1 MSANLWKDPSGPTL
15 PQVYSWAQDL
25 MNQLRRGKH
34 RDYDLLSITLSAGTS
49 TVVAAPNVT
58 ASARVLLFPTNAAA
72 AALNPYR
79 SATSAGTSF
88 TLTHGV
94 AGGTETFD
102 GLVIR

>member
-1 MSANLWKDPSGPTL
+1 MSANLWQDPPGSTPAQL
-15 PQVYSWAQDL
+15 YRWAQDL
-25 MNQLRRGKH
+25 TRLFRQGRHK
-34 RDYDLLSITLSAGTS
+34 DYDLLSITLSAGTT
-49 TVVAAPNVT
+49 TVVAAPGIT
-58 ASARVLLFPTNAAA
+58 TSARVSLFPTNAAA

-88 TLTHGV
+88 TLTHGA

>member
-1 MSANLWKDPSGPTL
+1 MFRQGRHK
-15 PQVYSWAQDL
+15 
-25 MNQLRRGKH
+25 
-34 RDYDLLSITLSAGTS
+34 DYDLLSITLTAGMS

-58 ASARVLLFPTNAAA
+58 SGARVLLFPTNAAA
-72 AALNPYR
+72 AVLNPYR

-94 AGGTETFD
+94 ALGTETFD

>member
-1 MSANLWKDPSGPTL
+1 VSANLWQDPAGPTL
-15 PQVYSWAQDL
+15 PQVYAWAQRL
-25 MNQLRRGKH
+25 MNEFRRGKH
-34 RDYDLLSITLSAGTS
+34 KEYDLLSVTLSAGTS

-88 TLTHGV
+88 TLTHGA

-102 GLVIR
+102 AVVIR

>member
-1 MSANLWKDPSGPTL
+1 VSANLWQDPSGPTIAAI
-15 PQVYSWAQDL
+15 YSWAQRL
-25 MNQLRRGKH
+25 MNDFRRGKLK
-34 RDYDLLSITLSAGTS
+34 DYEVLSITLTAGTS

-58 ASARVLLFPTNAAA
+58 TSARVLLFPTNAAA

-88 TLTHGV
+88 TLTHG
-94 AGGTETFD
+94 AAAGTETFD

>member
-1 MSANLWKDPSGPTL
+1 VSANTWQDPPGSTPAQL
-15 PQVYSWAQDL
+15 YRWAQDL
-25 MNQLRRGKH
+25 TKAFRQGKH
-34 RDYDLLSITLSAGTS
+34 RDYELLSITLTAGMS
-49 TVVAAPNVT
+49 TVVAAPGVT
-58 ASARVLLFPTNAAA
+58 TNARVFLFPKNAAA

-94 AGGTETFD
+94 ALGTETFD